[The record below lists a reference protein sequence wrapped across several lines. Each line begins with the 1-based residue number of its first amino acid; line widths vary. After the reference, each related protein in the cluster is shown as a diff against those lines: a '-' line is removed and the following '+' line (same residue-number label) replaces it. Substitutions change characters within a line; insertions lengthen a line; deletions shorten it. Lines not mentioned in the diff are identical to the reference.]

1 LKVIAIVGPTAVG
14 KTALSLEIAEKFS
27 AEIINADAMQIYK
40 GMDIGTAKLPL
51 SQRRGIFH
59 HQIDVLDPSEEANVS
74 QYQKQSREIINDLLS
89 KNVQPLLVGGSGLY
103 VNSVLEDL
111 EFPGTNLEVRAK
123 YEEILDEKGVEALFQ
138 MLKEIDPK
146 AAENILPNNARKIV
160 RALEVNEITGK
171 AFNAK
176 LPEPSPIFSDVR
188 IALDMPRD
196 LLDQRIIDR
205 VNQMFEDGFVDEV
218 KRLEKKLRLG
228 KTAFR
233 ALGYSQ
239 VLSLLSGEISED
251 EAITLTI
258 NATKKFAR
266 RQLSWFRRDPLI
278 HWLDATSPDLFAQSL
293 RLIG

>member
-1 LKVIAIVGPTAVG
+1 MKVIAIVGPTAVG

-89 KNVQPLLVGGSGLY
+89 KNVQPVLVGGSGLY

-196 LLDQRIIDR
+196 LLDKRISDR
-205 VNQMFEDGFVDEV
+205 VHQMFEEGFVDEV
-218 KRLEKKLRLG
+218 KSIEKNLRLG
-228 KTAFR
+228 KTALR

-239 VLSLLSGEISED
+239 VLSLLAGEISED

-278 HWLDATSPDLFAQSL
+278 HWLDATSPDLFEESL

>member
-51 SQRRGIFH
+51 SQRRGIVH

-74 QYQKQSREIINDLLS
+74 QYQKQSREIINNLLS
-89 KNVQPLLVGGSGLY
+89 KNVQPILVGGSGLY

-123 YEEILDEKGVEALFQ
+123 YEEILDEKGVDALFQ

-205 VNQMFEDGFVDEV
+205 VHQMFEDGFVDEV
-218 KRLEKKLRLG
+218 KRLEKNLRLG
-228 KTAFR
+228 KTALR

-239 VLSLLSGEISED
+239 VLSLLAGEISED

-278 HWLDATSPDLFAQSL
+278 HWLDATSPDLFEESL
-293 RLIG
+293 RLIK

>member
-1 LKVIAIVGPTAVG
+1 MKVIAIVGPTAVG

-27 AEIINADAMQIYK
+27 AQIINADAMQIYK

-51 SQRRGIFH
+51 SQRRGIVH

-89 KNVQPLLVGGSGLY
+89 KNVQPILVGGSGLY

-205 VNQMFEDGFVDEV
+205 VHQMFEDGFIDEV
-218 KRLEKKLRLG
+218 KSIEKNLRLG

>member
-1 LKVIAIVGPTAVG
+1 MKVIAIVGPTAVG

-51 SQRRGIFH
+51 SQRRGIVH

-89 KNVQPLLVGGSGLY
+89 KNVQPVLVGGSGLY

-146 AAENILPNNARKIV
+146 AAEKILPNNARKIV

-205 VNQMFEDGFVDEV
+205 VHQMFEDGFVDEV
-218 KRLEKKLRLG
+218 KSLEKNLRLG

>member
-123 YEEILDEKGVEALFQ
+123 YEEILDEKGVDALFQ
-138 MLKEIDPK
+138 MLKEIDPI

-205 VNQMFEDGFVDEV
+205 VHQMFEDGFVDEV
-218 KRLEKKLRLG
+218 KRLEKNLRLG
-228 KTAFR
+228 KTALR

-239 VLSLLSGEISED
+239 VLSLLAGEISED

-278 HWLDATSPDLFAQSL
+278 HWLDATSPDLFEESL
-293 RLIG
+293 RLIK

>member
-160 RALEVNEITGK
+160 RALEVNEFTGK

-196 LLDQRIIDR
+196 LLDKRISDR
-205 VNQMFEDGFVDEV
+205 VHQMFEDGFVDEV
-218 KRLEKKLRLG
+218 KRLEKNLRLG

>member
-1 LKVIAIVGPTAVG
+1 MKVIAIVGPTAVG

-205 VNQMFEDGFVDEV
+205 VHQMFEDGFVDEV
-218 KRLEKKLRLG
+218 KSIEKNLRLG

>member
-51 SQRRGIFH
+51 SQRRGIVH

-111 EFPGTNLEVRAK
+111 EFPGTNLEVRTK

-205 VNQMFEDGFVDEV
+205 VHQMFEEGFVDEV
-218 KRLEKKLRLG
+218 KSIEKNLRLG

>member
-14 KTALSLEIAEKFS
+14 KTSLSLEIAEKLS

-40 GMDIGTAKLPL
+40 GMDIGTAKLAL
-51 SQRRGIFH
+51 SERRGITH
-59 HQIDVLDPSEEANVS
+59 HQIDVLDPEEEASVS
-74 QYQKQSREIINDLLS
+74 AYQKQTREIINDLLN
-89 KNVQPLLVGGSGLY
+89 KKVQPMLVGGSGLY

-111 EFPGTNLEVRAK
+111 EFPGTNLEIRAK
-123 YEEILDEKGVEALFQ
+123 YEEILEEQGVEVLYE
-138 MLKEIDPK
+138 MLERIDKE
-146 AAENILPNNARKIV
+146 AAQNILPNNARKIV
-160 RALEVNEITGK
+160 RALEVNELTGNN
-171 AFNAK
+171 FNAK

-196 LLDQRIIDR
+196 LLDTRIAER
-205 VNQMFEDGFVDEV
+205 VHQMFKDGFVEEV
-218 KRLEKKLRLG
+218 KSLEPKLRNG
-228 KTAFR
+228 KTALR

-239 VLSLLSGEISED
+239 VLSLLNGEITEQ

-278 HWLDATSPDLFAQSL
+278 HWLDATSPQLLDQSL

>member
-51 SQRRGIFH
+51 SQRRGIVH

-74 QYQKQSREIINDLLS
+74 QYQKQSREIINNLLS
-89 KNVQPLLVGGSGLY
+89 KNVQPILVGGSGLY

-205 VNQMFEDGFVDEV
+205 VHQMFEDGFVDEV
-218 KRLEKKLRLG
+218 KSLEKNLRLG

>member
-51 SQRRGIFH
+51 SQRRGILH
-59 HQIDVLDPSEEANVS
+59 HQIDVLDPIDEANVS
-74 QYQKQSREIINDLLS
+74 QYQKQTREIINDLLNR
-89 KNVQPLLVGGSGLY
+89 KVQPMLVGGSGLY

-123 YEEILDEKGVEALFQ
+123 YEEILDEQGVEVLYE
-138 MLKEIDPK
+138 MLEQIDPN
-146 AAENILPNNARKIV
+146 AAKNILPSNARKIV
-160 RALEVNEITGK
+160 RALEVNEFTGK

-196 LLDQRIIDR
+196 LLDKRISDR
-205 VNQMFEDGFVDEV
+205 VHQMFEDGFVDEV
-218 KRLEKKLRLG
+218 KSIEKNLRLG
-228 KTAFR
+228 KTALR

-239 VLSLLSGEISED
+239 VLSLLAGEISED

-278 HWLDATSPDLFAQSL
+278 HWLDATSPDLFEESL
-293 RLIG
+293 RLIK

>member
-1 LKVIAIVGPTAVG
+1 MKVIAIVGPTAVG

-51 SQRRGIFH
+51 SQRRGIVH

-89 KNVQPLLVGGSGLY
+89 KNVQPILVGGSGLY

-123 YEEILDEKGVEALFQ
+123 YKEILDEKGVEALFQ

-205 VNQMFEDGFVDEV
+205 VHQMFEDGFVDEV
-218 KRLEKKLRLG
+218 KSLEKNLRLG

>member
-1 LKVIAIVGPTAVG
+1 MKVIAIVGPTAVG

-51 SQRRGIFH
+51 SQRRGIVH

-74 QYQKQSREIINDLLS
+74 QYQKQSREIINNLLN
-89 KNVQPLLVGGSGLY
+89 KNVQPVLVGGSGLY

-123 YEEILDEKGVEALFQ
+123 YEEVLDEKGVEALFQ

-188 IALDMPRD
+188 IALDIPRD

-205 VNQMFEDGFVDEV
+205 VHQMFEDGFVDEV
-218 KRLEKKLRLG
+218 KSLEKNLRLG

>member
-1 LKVIAIVGPTAVG
+1 MKVIAIVGPTAVG

-74 QYQKQSREIINDLLS
+74 QYQKQSREIINNLLS
-89 KNVQPLLVGGSGLY
+89 KNVQPILVGGSGLY

-123 YEEILDEKGVEALFQ
+123 YEEILDEKGVDALFQ

-205 VNQMFEDGFVDEV
+205 VHQMFEDGFVDEV
-218 KRLEKKLRLG
+218 KRIEKNLRLG

>member
-1 LKVIAIVGPTAVG
+1 
-14 KTALSLEIAEKFS
+14 
-27 AEIINADAMQIYK
+27 MQIYK

-51 SQRRGIFH
+51 SQRRGILH
-59 HQIDVLDPSEEANVS
+59 HQIDVLDPIDEANVS
-74 QYQKQSREIINDLLS
+74 QYQKQTREIINDLLNR
-89 KNVQPLLVGGSGLY
+89 KVQPMLVGGSGLY

-123 YEEILDEKGVEALFQ
+123 YEEILDEQGVEVLYE
-138 MLKEIDPK
+138 MLEQIDPN
-146 AAENILPNNARKIV
+146 AAKNILPSNARKIV
-160 RALEVNEITGK
+160 RALEVNEFTGK

-196 LLDQRIIDR
+196 LLDKRISDR
-205 VNQMFEDGFVDEV
+205 VHQMFEDGFVDEV
-218 KRLEKKLRLG
+218 KSLEKNLRLG

-239 VLSLLSGEISED
+239 VLSLLAGEIIED

-278 HWLDATSPDLFAQSL
+278 HWLDATSPDLFEESL

>member
-1 LKVIAIVGPTAVG
+1 MKVIAIVGPTAVG

-89 KNVQPLLVGGSGLY
+89 KNVQPVLVGGSGLY

-205 VNQMFEDGFVDEV
+205 VHQMFEDGFIDEV
-218 KRLEKKLRLG
+218 KSIEKNLRLG

>member
-1 LKVIAIVGPTAVG
+1 MKVIAIVGPTAVG
-14 KTALSLEIAEKFS
+14 KTALSLDIAEKFS

-51 SQRRGIFH
+51 SQRRGIVH
-59 HQIDVLDPSEEANVS
+59 HQIDVLDPMDEANVS
-74 QYQKQSREIINDLLS
+74 QYQKQTREIINDLLNR
-89 KNVQPLLVGGSGLY
+89 KVQPMLVGGSGLY

-123 YEEILDEKGVEALFQ
+123 YEEILDEQGVEVLYE
-138 MLKEIDPK
+138 MLEQIDPN
-146 AAENILPNNARKIV
+146 AAQNILPSNARKIV
-160 RALEVNEITGK
+160 RALEVNEFTGK

-196 LLDQRIIDR
+196 LLDKRISDR
-205 VNQMFEDGFVDEV
+205 VHQMFEDGFVDEV
-218 KRLEKKLRLG
+218 KSLEKNLRLG

-239 VLSLLSGEISED
+239 VLSLLAGEITED

-278 HWLDATSPDLFAQSL
+278 HWLDATSPDLFEESL

>member
-14 KTALSLEIAEKFS
+14 KTALSLEIAEKLS

-51 SQRRGIFH
+51 SQRRGIVH

-74 QYQKQSREIINDLLS
+74 QYQKQSREIINNLLS
-89 KNVQPLLVGGSGLY
+89 KNVQPILVGGSGLY

-138 MLKEIDPK
+138 MLREIDPK

-176 LPEPSPIFSDVR
+176 LPEPSPIFPDVR

-196 LLDQRIIDR
+196 LLDQRITDR
-205 VNQMFEDGFVDEV
+205 VHQMFEEGFVDEV
-218 KRLEKKLRLG
+218 KSLEKNLRLG

>member
-51 SQRRGIFH
+51 SQRRGIVH

-89 KNVQPLLVGGSGLY
+89 KNVQPILVGGSGLY

-205 VNQMFEDGFVDEV
+205 VHQMFEDGFVDEV
-218 KRLEKKLRLG
+218 KRLEKNLRLG

-278 HWLDATSPDLFAQSL
+278 HWLDATSPDLLAQSL

>member
-1 LKVIAIVGPTAVG
+1 MKVIAIVGPTAVG

-218 KRLEKKLRLG
+218 KRLEKNLRLG

>member
-51 SQRRGIFH
+51 SQRRGIVH

-205 VNQMFEDGFVDEV
+205 VHQMFEDGFVDEV
-218 KRLEKKLRLG
+218 KSIEKNLRLG

>member
-1 LKVIAIVGPTAVG
+1 MKVIAIVGPTAVG

-51 SQRRGIFH
+51 SQRRGIVH

-74 QYQKQSREIINDLLS
+74 QYQKQSREIINDLFS
-89 KNVQPLLVGGSGLY
+89 KNVQPILVGGSGLY

-205 VNQMFEDGFVDEV
+205 VHQMFEDGFVDEV
-218 KRLEKKLRLG
+218 KRLEKNLRLG

>member
-51 SQRRGIFH
+51 SQRRGIIH
-59 HQIDVLDPSEEANVS
+59 HQIDVLDPIDEANVS
-74 QYQKQSREIINDLLS
+74 QYQKQTREIINDLLNR
-89 KNVQPLLVGGSGLY
+89 KVQPMLVGGSGLY

-123 YEEILDEKGVEALFQ
+123 YEEILDEQGVEVLYE
-138 MLKEIDPK
+138 MLKKIDPT
-146 AAENILPNNARKIV
+146 AAQNILPNNARKIV

-196 LLDQRIIDR
+196 LLDKRISDR
-205 VNQMFEDGFVDEV
+205 VHQMFEDGFVDEV
-218 KRLEKKLRLG
+218 KSLEKNLRLG
-228 KTAFR
+228 KTALR

-239 VLSLLSGEISED
+239 VLSLLAGEIIED

-278 HWLDATSPDLFAQSL
+278 HWLDATSPDLFEESL

>member
-1 LKVIAIVGPTAVG
+1 MKVIAIVGPTAVG

-123 YEEILDEKGVEALFQ
+123 YEEILDEKGVDALFQ

-205 VNQMFEDGFVDEV
+205 VHQMFEDGFVDEV
-218 KRLEKKLRLG
+218 KRLEKNLRLG

-239 VLSLLSGEISED
+239 VLSLLAGEIAED

-278 HWLDATSPDLFAQSL
+278 HWLDATSPDLFEESL

>member
-1 LKVIAIVGPTAVG
+1 MKVIAIVGPTAVG
-14 KTALSLEIAEKFS
+14 KTALSLELAEKFS

-40 GMDIGTAKLPL
+40 GMDIGTAKLPV
-51 SQRRGIFH
+51 SQRRGIVH
-59 HQIDVLDPSEEANVS
+59 HQIDVLDPIEEANVS
-74 QYQKQSREIINDLLS
+74 QYQKQTREIINTLLN
-89 KNVQPLLVGGSGLY
+89 KNIQPLLVGGSGLY

-123 YEEILDEKGVEALFQ
+123 YEEILDEQGVEALYE
-138 MLKEIDPK
+138 MLKEIDPI
-146 AAENILPNNARKIV
+146 AAQNILPNNARKIV

-176 LPEPSPIFSDVR
+176 LPEPSPIFADVR

-196 LLDQRIIDR
+196 LLDKRISDR
-205 VNQMFEDGFVDEV
+205 VHQMFEDGFVDEV
-218 KRLEKKLRLG
+218 KRLEKNLRLG
-228 KTAFR
+228 KTALR

-239 VLSLLSGEISED
+239 VLSLLASEINED

-278 HWLDATSPDLFAQSL
+278 HWLDATSPNLYAESL

>member
-1 LKVIAIVGPTAVG
+1 MKVIAIVGPTAVG
-14 KTALSLEIAEKFS
+14 KTSLSLEIAEKLS

-40 GMDIGTAKLPL
+40 GMDIGTAKLAL
-51 SQRRGIFH
+51 SERRGIKH
-59 HQIDVLDPSEEANVS
+59 HQIDVLDPEEEANVS
-74 QYQKQSREIINDLLS
+74 AYQKQTREIINDLLN
-89 KNVQPLLVGGSGLY
+89 KKIQPMLVGGSGLY

-111 EFPGTNLEVRAK
+111 EFPGTNLEIRAK
-123 YEEILDEKGVEALFQ
+123 YEEVLEEQGVEVLFE
-138 MLKEIDPK
+138 MLTRIDKE
-146 AAENILPNNARKIV
+146 AAQNILPNNARKIV
-160 RALEVNEITGK
+160 RALEVNELTGNN
-171 AFNAK
+171 FNAK

-196 LLDQRIIDR
+196 LLDTRIAER
-205 VNQMFEDGFVDEV
+205 VHQMFKDGFVEEV
-218 KRLEKKLRLG
+218 KSLEPKLRKG
-228 KTAFR
+228 KTALR

-239 VLSLLSGEISED
+239 VLSSLNGEITEQ

-278 HWLDATSPDLFAQSL
+278 HWLDATSPQLLDQSL

>member
-1 LKVIAIVGPTAVG
+1 MKVIAIVGPTAVG

-51 SQRRGIFH
+51 SQRRGIVH

-123 YEEILDEKGVEALFQ
+123 YEEILDEKGVDALFQ

-196 LLDQRIIDR
+196 LLDKRISDR
-205 VNQMFEDGFVDEV
+205 VHQMFEEGFVDEV
-218 KRLEKKLRLG
+218 KSIEKNLRLG
-228 KTAFR
+228 KTALR

-239 VLSLLSGEISED
+239 VLSLLAGEISED

-278 HWLDATSPDLFAQSL
+278 HWLDATSPDLFEESL
-293 RLIG
+293 RLIK

>member
-1 LKVIAIVGPTAVG
+1 MKVIAIVGPTAVG

-51 SQRRGIFH
+51 SQRRSIVH

-89 KNVQPLLVGGSGLY
+89 KNVQPVLVGGSGLY

-205 VNQMFEDGFVDEV
+205 VHQMFQDGFVDEV
-218 KRLEKKLRLG
+218 KSIEKNLRLG

>member
-123 YEEILDEKGVEALFQ
+123 YEEILDEKGVETLFQ

-196 LLDQRIIDR
+196 LLDKRISDR
-205 VNQMFEDGFVDEV
+205 VHQMFEEGFVDEV
-218 KRLEKKLRLG
+218 KSIEKNLRLG
-228 KTAFR
+228 KTALR

-239 VLSLLSGEISED
+239 VLSLLAGEISED

-278 HWLDATSPDLFAQSL
+278 HWLDATSPDLFEESL
-293 RLIG
+293 RLIK

>member
-1 LKVIAIVGPTAVG
+1 MKVIALVGPTAVG
-14 KTALSLEIAEKFS
+14 KTALSLDLALELS

-51 SQRRGIFH
+51 SQRRGVIH
-59 HQIDVLDPSEEANVS
+59 HQIDVLDPTAEANVS
-74 QYQKQSREIINDLLS
+74 QYQKQTREIIRELLNR
-89 KNVQPLLVGGSGLY
+89 KVQPILVGGSGLY

-111 EFPGTNLEVRAK
+111 EFPGTSLELRAK
-123 YEEILDEKGVEALFQ
+123 YEELLEEKGVEHLFK
-138 MLKEIDPK
+138 MLEEIDPL

-160 RALEVNEITGK
+160 RALEVNELTGNR
-171 AFNAK
+171 FNAK
-176 LPEPSPIFSDVR
+176 LPEPSPIFPDVR

-196 LLDQRIIDR
+196 LLDKRITER
-205 VNQMFEDGFVDEV
+205 VHQMFADGFIDEV
-218 KRLEKKLRLG
+218 QKIEESLRKG
-228 KTAFR
+228 KTSLR

-239 VLSLLSGEISED
+239 VLSYLAGEIQKE

-278 HWLDATSPDLFAQSL
+278 HWLDATSSDLFEQSMK
-293 RLIG
+293 LIR

>member
-51 SQRRGIFH
+51 SQRRGIVH

-74 QYQKQSREIINDLLS
+74 QYQKQSREIINNLLS
-89 KNVQPLLVGGSGLY
+89 KNVQPILVGGSGLY

-123 YEEILDEKGVEALFQ
+123 YEEILDEKGVEVLFQ
-138 MLKEIDPK
+138 MLKEIDSK

-205 VNQMFEDGFVDEV
+205 VHQMFEDGFVDEV
-218 KRLEKKLRLG
+218 KRLEKNLRLG